1 MSLFPVVVM
10 VVGLP
15 RIEIS
20 VSDDV
25 LKKMLVDNNLQFI
38 SPAGDN
44 FLSISVV
51 GIPLMEAEYHIEYS
65 VWDKRYKE
73 QLESAYNKFGQVFG
87 KTPRLYFC
95 MSKNKGYV

>member
-1 MSLFPVVVM
+1 MMSFFPVVVM

-25 LKKMLVDNNLQFI
+25 LKKILVDNNLQFI
-38 SPAGDN
+38 SPAGDD

-65 VWDKRYKE
+65 ERKMSYK
-73 QLESAYNKFGQVFG
+73 QLESAYNKFEQVFG

-95 MSKNKGYV
+95 MSKKKGYV